1 MNPFRS
7 QLINHLNPC
16 AMDALPR
23 DQRAPGMTTHDR
35 LRGTKASLLQH
46 ARQRS
51 QIRRLRP
58 LHGRRKSIHSAAKMP
73 HLAEYHPRMAT
84 ANTTPPTGRLPSQS
98 TLVCTPVGNDRAL
111 STKWTSQVG
120 GPAVVHHNHP
130 FYHHGLPVTEFPPI
144 LSGVPTEPSSF
155 NDEYEFD
162 SDYLLS
168 HYSPQH
174 NHWPPPPT
182 SYDLIPDDGKDDTD
196 DDEDEEED
204 ADDADFFQ
212 RLPIDPIPIDIQN
225 RTCSLLHLALQDGG
239 SDAHKLGGNTNDE
252 ELDEMDAFHTPRN
265 NLALS
270 YYFRAGTYNP
280 DLAPQHRVCHPTTTV
295 STTTTTTSSSSSS
308 PPSTHSSSSTTTTTS
323 MFDAALQEE
332 IDRANYYSHRST
344 VLRLFG
350 FNPDFPYESIH
361 QSLNADFIRTML

>member
-23 DQRAPGMTTHDR
+23 DQRAPGMTTH
-35 LRGTKASLLQH
+35 
-46 ARQRS
+46 
-51 QIRRLRP
+51 
-58 LHGRRKSIHSAAKMP
+58 
-73 HLAEYHPRMAT
+73 AEYHPRMAT

-308 PPSTHSSSSTTTTTS
+308 SSPPSTHSSSSTTTTTS